1 MTKHRSAAAENRFGI
16 LCMSAAMALFIANDG
31 LTKYVSATMPAA
43 QLIFLRGLASI
54 VVVLLVAKAM
64 GVMPQLPSTANRR
77 VVARA
82 VVDATATMLYLFS
95 LFHLPIA
102 NATAI
107 NLASPLF
114 MIVFAVLFLGHHVG
128 LGRWLAIGAGFAG
141 VVLVIQP
148 RADGFNF
155 WAWVCLSGT
164 LFHAARDLMT
174 PRIATHIPSI
184 LITLSTAIAVTVVS
198 GVVSIF
204 EGWKPFGWFELSLL
218 ALASVFLSSG
228 YFFIITSMR
237 HGEMSLVAPFRYSG
251 LLFALVLGYLVWNE
265 TPNALAWG
273 GIAVLIGSGVYLLMS
288 DRARAPAAATAAV
301 AAAAVPAAS
310 KALTNV
316 DLTGDAAAT
325 RYVKDEVVEVTF
337 AATAGEITSAVG
349 VNRYAAGDALVT
361 GSTGDRWSVSR
372 DRFDARY
379 LPEGMA
385 MGEPGP
391 YRNRPVPVLARQMH
405 EPFTVARSAGG
416 DVLTGNAGDWLLQ
429 YAPGDFGVIDRT
441 RFERVYRLLS

>member
-1 MTKHRSAAAENRFGI
+1 MTKLRSTAAENRFGI

-82 VVDATATMLYLFS
+82 VVDAIATMLYLFS

-204 EGWKPFGWFELSLL
+204 QGWKPFGWFELSLL

-251 LLFALVLGYLVWNE
+251 LLFALVLGYLVWDE
-265 TPNALAWG
+265 APNALAWC

-288 DRARAPAAATAAV
+288 DRTRTSATAAATA
-301 AAAAVPAAS
+301 PATA
-310 KALTNV
+310 KALTDV
-316 DLTGDAAAT
+316 DLTRDPTAT
-325 RYVKDEVVEVTF
+325 QYVKDEVVEVVF
-337 AATAGEITSAVG
+337 ATSAGEITSEVG

-372 DRFDARY
+372 DRFEARY

-405 EPFTVARSAGG
+405 EAFTVARSAGG
-416 DVLTGNAGDWLLQ
+416 DVLRGNAGDWLLQ
-429 YAPGDFGVIDRT
+429 YAPGDFGVVDRA
-441 RFERVYRLLS
+441 RFERVYRLHS

>member
-31 LTKYVSATMPAA
+31 LTKYVSATLPAA
-43 QLIFLRGLASI
+43 QLIFLRGLVSI
-54 VVVLLVAKAM
+54 VVVLLVARAM
-64 GVMPQLPSTANRR
+64 GVMPQLPSTANGK

-82 VVDATATMLYLFS
+82 VVDAVATMLYLFS

-128 LGRWLAIGAGFAG
+128 LGRWLAILAGFAG
-141 VVLVIQP
+141 VVMVIQP

-174 PRIATHIPSI
+174 PRIASHIPSI

-198 GVVSIF
+198 GVVSVF
-204 EGWKPFGWFELSLL
+204 QGWKPFGGFEFGLL

-251 LLFALVLGYLVWNE
+251 LLFALVLGYLVWDE

-273 GIAVLIGSGVYLLMS
+273 GIAVLIGSGVYLLVS
-288 DRARAPAAATAAV
+288 DRARAPAAALSPAVTALTDVDLAQD
-301 AAAAVPAAS
+301 PAA
-310 KALTNV
+310 
-316 DLTGDAAAT
+316 
-325 RYVKDEVVEVTF
+325 RQYVKDEVVSVTF
-337 AATAGEITSAVG
+337 ATTSGEIRSAVG
-349 VNRYAAGDALVT
+349 VNHHAAGDALVT

-372 DRFDARY
+372 DRFEARY
-379 LPEGMA
+379 VPQGIA
-385 MGEPGP
+385 MGESGP

-405 EPFTVARSAGG
+405 EAFTVARSAGG

-429 YAPGDFGVIDRT
+429 YAPGDFGVVDRA

>member
-1 MTKHRSAAAENRFGI
+1 
-16 LCMSAAMALFIANDG
+16 MSAAMALFIANDG

-174 PRIATHIPSI
+174 PRIAHHIPSI

-198 GVVSIF
+198 GVVSVF
-204 EGWKPFGWFELSLL
+204 EGWKPFGWFEFGLL
-218 ALASVFLSSG
+218 ALASMFLSSG

-251 LLFALVLGYLVWNE
+251 LLFALVLGYLVWDE

-288 DRARAPAAATAAV
+288 ERVGAPKATTITATTTT
-301 AAAAVPAAS
+301 AAAAVGKPLS
-310 KALTNV
+310 DV
-316 DLTGDAAAT
+316 DLTRDSAAT
-325 RYVKDEVVEVTF
+325 QYVKDEVVEVVF
-337 AATAGEITSAVG
+337 APTAGEIRSEVG
-349 VNRYAAGDALVT
+349 ANRYAVGDALIT
-361 GSTGDRWSVSR
+361 GSTGDCWSVSR
-372 DRFDARY
+372 DRFEARY
-379 LPEGMA
+379 VPEGVV

-405 EPFTVARSAGG
+405 EAFTVARSAGG
-416 DVLTGNAGDWLLQ
+416 DVLAGNAGDWLLQ
-429 YAPGDFGVIDRT
+429 YAPGDFGVVDRT
-441 RFERVYRLLS
+441 RFERVYRPVS